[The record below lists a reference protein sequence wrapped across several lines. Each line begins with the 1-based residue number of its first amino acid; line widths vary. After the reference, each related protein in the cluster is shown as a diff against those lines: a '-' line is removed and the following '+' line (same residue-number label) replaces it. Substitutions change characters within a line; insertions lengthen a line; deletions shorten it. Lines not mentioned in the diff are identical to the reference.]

1 MRERE
6 RVKFSRFLKSLRSQS
21 CLRSLRYLN
30 PPCVDRDE
38 RTLGFWQDV

>member
-6 RVKFSRFLKSLRSQS
+6 RVKFSRFLKSLRS
-21 CLRSLRYLN
+21 LRSLN